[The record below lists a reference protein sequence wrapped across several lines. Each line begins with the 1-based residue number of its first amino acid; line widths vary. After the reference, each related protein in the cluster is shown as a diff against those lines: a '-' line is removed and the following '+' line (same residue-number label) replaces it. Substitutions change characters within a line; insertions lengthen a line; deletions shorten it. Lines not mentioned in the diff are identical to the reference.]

1 MFQTK
6 KYITDRQ
13 GQSSPNR
20 FQYLQQLVQEYST
33 TDSLEAKQQVLANLA
48 NFSYDPVNYN
58 WLWEINVVDLFIY
71 ALYQEDKLLQEFG
84 MGGLANI
91 CLEPRHQ
98 HYIASDPKHIDV
110 ITSYIRTKRTN
121 ITTNTI
127 LNALVTLML
136 LLDSQNQSSILTND
150 LKDGITRLQ
159 ADSTNPAISTMATL
173 FLQDYYL
180 Q

>member
-1 MFQTK
+1 MFQTR
-6 KYITDRQ
+6 KYITDRH

-20 FQYLQQLVQEYST
+20 LQYLQQLVQEYST
-33 TDSLEAKQQVLANLA
+33 TDSLESKQQVLANLA
-48 NFSYDPVNYN
+48 NFSYNPVNYN
-58 WLWEINVVDLFIY
+58 WLWEINVVIFSY
-71 ALYQEDKLLQEFG
+71 VKDKLLQEFG

-98 HYIASDPKHIDV
+98 YYIASDPKHIDI
-110 ITSYIRTKRTN
+110 ITSYVRTKRSN

-136 LLDSQNQSSILTND
+136 LLGSEDQSSILTND
-150 LKDGITRLQ
+150 LKGGITRLQ
-159 ADSTNPAISTMATL
+159 ADTTNSAISNMATL

-180 Q
+180 K